1 MATDAN
7 ALVVMTK
14 APEPGQSK
22 TRLVP
27 PLSFDEAAELA
38 RALLIDQLDHLAN
51 FDGAQ
56 LFIAFTPKTAAG
68 FFEAYAAQGY
78 ACFLQQGNSLGER
91 MRHAFEHLF
100 DHGLRNVV
108 LIGSDLPTI
117 PLGFFE
123 QAYGWLDDGG
133 TDLVLG
139 PSVDGGYYLIG
150 MNRLLSDVFEGI
162 VWSRDDVL
170 DRTTEKLA
178 ALGLKYRLLSSWYD
192 IDTAEDLNRL
202 SRQIFGDDGMKNTRA
217 LLHRLRGTG
226 RL

>member
-1 MATDAN
+1 MGIDGN
-7 ALVVMTK
+7 ALVVLTK

-27 PLSFDEAAELA
+27 PLSFGDAAELA
-38 RALLIDQLDHLAN
+38 RALLIDQLDHLAS
-51 FDGAQ
+51 FSGAQ

-78 ACFLQQGNSLGER
+78 SCFLQQGNSLGER

-100 DHGLRNVV
+100 DHGLCNVV

-117 PLGFFE
+117 PVAFFE
-123 QAYGWLDDGG
+123 QAYGWLDGGG

-170 DRTTEKLA
+170 GRTTEKLA
-178 ALGLKYRLLSSWYD
+178 RLGIKYKLLSLWYD
-192 IDTAEDLNRL
+192 VDTIKDLERL
-202 SRQIFGDDGMKNTRA
+202 SEQISGHEGMKNTRT

>member
-1 MATDAN
+1 MAIDGN

-27 PLSFDEAAELA
+27 PLSFDDAAELA

-51 FDGAQ
+51 FSSAQ
-56 LFIAFTPKTAAG
+56 LFIAFTPQTAAG
-68 FFEAYAAQGY
+68 FFEAYAVQGY
-78 ACFLQQGNSLGER
+78 SCFLQQGNSLGER

-117 PLGFFE
+117 PVAFFE

-150 MNRLLSDVFEGI
+150 MSRLIPDVFEGI
-162 VWSRDDVL
+162 AWSRDDVL
-170 DRTTEKLA
+170 VRTTEKIIV
-178 ALGLKYRLLSSWYD
+178 LGLKYKLLPLFYD
-192 IDTAEDLNRL
+192 IDTVADLSRL
-202 SRQIFGDDGMKNTRA
+202 SQQIAGGDGMKNTRT